1 MHGEG
6 AIPWRELL
14 WFVGWVAALVV
25 LLLVGLRLPLQT
37 RFRRFGAL
45 VYNGAIVL
53 GALAVAALANIALA
67 RHEAHLDLTRERTF
81 TPSLEA
87 DAVAGSLTRDV
98 QLTYFYHAADQNGRR
113 AKSLVRFSAAATRV
127 FTCAPSIPTSSRSWP
142 RRTAFACTMP
152 PSWRPTA
159 AASR

>member
-6 AIPWRELL
+6 AFPWRELL
-14 WFVGWVAALVV
+14 WFVGWVAALLV

-37 RFRRFGAL
+37 RFRRFSAL

-53 GALAVAALANIALA
+53 GALAVAVLANIALA

-81 TPSLEA
+81 TPSQEA

-113 AKSLVRFSAAATRV
+113 AKSLVEILGRRHPLLHVRTVDPDKQQIGRASCRERV
-127 FTCAPSIPTSSRSWP
+127 DGAEEKE
-142 RRTAFACTMP
+142 
-152 PSWRPTA
+152 
-159 AASR
+159 